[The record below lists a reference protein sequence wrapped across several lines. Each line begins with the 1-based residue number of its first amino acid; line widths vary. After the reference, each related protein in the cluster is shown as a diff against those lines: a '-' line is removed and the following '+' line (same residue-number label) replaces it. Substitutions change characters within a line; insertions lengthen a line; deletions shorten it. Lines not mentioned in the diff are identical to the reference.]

1 MKKLTFLKELMLI
14 RQVDQNSVI
23 FVTIVNFQIKDLC
36 FDRMSAIVVMIC
48 Y

>member
-1 MKKLTFLKELMLI
+1 MPCYEKIDVSEA
-14 RQVDQNSVI
+14 VNVNSVI